1 MYLNCHSY
9 YSLRFGTFSEIELLE
24 MAAAHG
30 IKSLALTDINN
41 TSACLNFIRKAKDF
55 GIKPIVGIDFRN
67 GASQR
72 FVGVARNN
80 EGFYELNSFLSKLSI
95 NKQAVPDMAPEFE
108 NVFVIYPLEQVMQLE
123 KVHFKPYEFI
133 GVGVEDSQTLAFF
146 YL

>member
-80 EGFYELNSFLSKLSI
+80 EGFYELNSFCLS
-95 NKQAVPDMAPEFE
+95 F
-108 NVFVIYPLEQVMQLE
+108 QLISRQ
-123 KVHFKPYEFI
+123 FRIWLRSLRMCLLF
-133 GVGVEDSQTLAFF
+133 TL
-146 YL
+146 

>member
-55 GIKPIVGIDFRN
+55 GIKPIVGIVLEMVQANGLLESQETMRAFMSSTAFCLSFQLISRQFRIWLR
-67 GASQR
+67 SLR
-72 FVGVARNN
+72 MCLLF
-80 EGFYELNSFLSKLSI
+80 
-95 NKQAVPDMAPEFE
+95 
-108 NVFVIYPLEQVMQLE
+108 
-123 KVHFKPYEFI
+123 
-133 GVGVEDSQTLAFF
+133 TL
-146 YL
+146 